1 VLHNKAGSLGVSVG
15 FNTQQLPVFS
25 LWKNTDTQGQGYVT
39 GLEPGTSFSYNRR
52 YQRPLGLVPMI
63 GVKEQKQFQIRY
75 SLLADKGAVDKAL
88 KTVSDIQSGRE
99 TEVRQ
104 APLVDLSKE

>member
-1 VLHNKAGSLGVSVG
+1 
-15 FNTQQLPVFS
+15 
-25 LWKNTDTQGQGYVT
+25 
-39 GLEPGTSFSYNRR
+39 
-52 YQRPLGLVPMI
+52 VPMI

-88 KTVSDIQSGRE
+88 KTVSDIQGGRE

-104 APLVDLSKE
+104 IPLVDLTKE